1 VKNIII
7 ILLASLSYTSFGQG
21 QDEKVIGIY
30 TGFST
35 TGFAYRLASNI
46 TVNDSA
52 NTDFYGGSNLPVFG
66 AMFDYGISSNFSIG
80 AMFGIQHFNADI
92 NSRSVNIGDTLLTTR
107 NVDINLNRL
116 YLGITPKYH
125 YNMANEQLEL
135 YSGVR
140 AGFIFWQGNFD
151 VEDSNIDVLSNLGA
165 GRPAISLIPIGGRY
179 YMTDELALNFE
190 LATGAPAIITLG
202 LNFRL

>member
-1 VKNIII
+1 
-7 ILLASLSYTSFGQG
+7 
-21 QDEKVIGIY
+21 
-30 TGFST
+30 
-35 TGFAYRLASNI
+35 
-46 TVNDSA
+46 
-52 NTDFYGGSNLPVFG
+52 VFG
-66 AMFDYGISSNFSIG
+66 AVFDYGISSNFSIG